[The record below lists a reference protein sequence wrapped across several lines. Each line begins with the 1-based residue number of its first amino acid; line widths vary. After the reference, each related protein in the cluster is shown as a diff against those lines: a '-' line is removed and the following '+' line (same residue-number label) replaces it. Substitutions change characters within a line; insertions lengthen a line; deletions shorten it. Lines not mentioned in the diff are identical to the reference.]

1 MKYELRSLSFGE
13 TLGQAFNL
21 YFDNFVPL
29 FLISLVSTLPLIVF
43 TFIRIESG
51 VYYSQSNRLIA
62 VLTFLIIF
70 VVVNTLCTAL
80 TIELISKR
88 YLKQHHS
95 MGTYVRNV
103 LPFILPIIGL
113 SILELF
119 IIGLGLVAFL
129 IPGIYLFLG
138 LSVAVQVLIVERKRV
153 MESIRRS
160 FVLTQGRKLEILGY
174 ILIVLFVL
182 KRILIDELLVPK
194 VFYPL
199 IGNMEAAYHTKLIM
213 ANAVF
218 YLVQVLFNPISACLF
233 ILIYFNLR
241 IKKEGFDLE
250 HLVDQFGTSLPMTS
264 DQ

>member
-1 MKYELRSLSFGE
+1 MKYELRRLSFGE
-13 TLGQAFNL
+13 TLGQVFNL

-29 FLISLVSTLPLIVF
+29 FLISLVSTLPFIVV

-51 VYYSQSNRLIA
+51 VYYSGSNRLIEA
-62 VLTFLIIF
+62 LTFLIIF
-70 VVVNTLCTAL
+70 VVLNTLCTAL

-88 YLKQHHS
+88 YLKQHQS
-95 MGTYVRNV
+95 IGTYVRNV

-113 SILELF
+113 SILEMLV
-119 IIGLGLVAFL
+119 IGLGFLAFL

-138 LSVAVQVLIVERKRV
+138 LSVAVQILIVERKRV

-160 FVLTQGRKLEILGY
+160 FVLTRGRKFEIFGY
-174 ILIVLFVL
+174 VLIVLVVL

-199 IGNMEAAYHTKLIM
+199 IRNMEAAFNTKLIL
-213 ANAVF
+213 ANGVF

-241 IKKEGFDLE
+241 IEKEGFDLE
-250 HLVDQFGTSLPMTS
+250 HLVDQFGTSSPMTN

>member
-1 MKYELRSLSFGE
+1 MKYELRRLSFGE

-51 VYYSQSNRLIA
+51 MYYSESNRFIA

-70 VVVNTLCTAL
+70 IVVNTLCTAL

-88 YLKQHHS
+88 YLKQHQCI
-95 MGTYVRNV
+95 GTYVRNV
-103 LPFILPIIGL
+103 LPFILPIVGL
-113 SILELF
+113 SILEVI
-119 IIGLGLVAFL
+119 IIGLGFVAFL
-129 IPGIYLFLG
+129 LPGVYLFLG

-153 MESIRRS
+153 MESISRS
-160 FVLTQGRKLEILGY
+160 FVLTRGRKLEIFGY
-174 ILIVLFVL
+174 FLIVIIVL
-182 KRILIDELLVPK
+182 KQILIDILLVPK

-199 IGNMEAAYHTKLIM
+199 IGNMDTAFSTKLIL
-213 ANAVF
+213 ANGVY

-241 IKKEGFDLE
+241 IEKEGFDLE
-250 HLVDQFGTSLPMTS
+250 HLVDQFGTSSPMTN

>member
-1 MKYELRSLSFGE
+1 MKYELRRLSFGE
-13 TLGQAFNL
+13 TLGQTFNL

-29 FLISLVSTLPLIVF
+29 FVISLVSTLPLIVF

-51 VYYSQSNRLIA
+51 TYYSESNRLIA

-88 YLKQHHS
+88 YLKQHQGI
-95 MGTYVRNV
+95 GTYVRNV
-103 LPFILPIIGL
+103 LPFIFPIVGL
-113 SILELF
+113 SILEVI
-119 IIGLGLVAFL
+119 IIGIGLVAFL
-129 IPGIYLFLG
+129 LPGIYLFLG

-153 MESIRRS
+153 MESISRS
-160 FVLTQGRKLEILGY
+160 FVLTRGRKLEILGY
-174 ILIVLFVL
+174 FLIVLFVL
-182 KRILIDELLVPK
+182 KQILIDILLVPK

-199 IGNMEAAYHTKLIM
+199 IGNMDTAFNTKLIL
-213 ANAVF
+213 ANGVY

-241 IKKEGFDLE
+241 IEKEGFDLE
-250 HLVDQFGTSLPMTS
+250 HLVDQFGTSSPMTN

>member
-1 MKYELRSLSFGE
+1 MKYELRRLSFGE

-51 VYYSQSNRLIA
+51 MYYSESNR
-62 VLTFLIIF
+62 
-70 VVVNTLCTAL
+70 VVNTLCTAL

-88 YLKQHHS
+88 YLKQHQCI
-95 MGTYVRNV
+95 GTYVRNV
-103 LPFILPIIGL
+103 LPFILPIVGL
-113 SILELF
+113 SILEVI
-119 IIGLGLVAFL
+119 IIGLGFVAFL
-129 IPGIYLFLG
+129 LPGVYLFLG

-153 MESIRRS
+153 MESISRS
-160 FVLTQGRKLEILGY
+160 FVLTRGRKLEIFGY
-174 ILIVLFVL
+174 FLIVIIVL
-182 KRILIDELLVPK
+182 KQILIDILLVPK

-199 IGNMEAAYHTKLIM
+199 IGNMDTAFSTKLIL
-213 ANAVF
+213 ANGVY

-241 IKKEGFDLE
+241 IEKEGFDLE
-250 HLVDQFGTSLPMTS
+250 HLVDQFGTSSPMTN